1 MIAAATTS
9 VLRLIAEKEPVLL
22 AVDDLQWLDRASWAA
37 LDFSIRRTPRTRLLA
52 TARREEGPGLGDAV
66 IVELRPFDAAV
77 IDRLVRERLGLRLAL
92 PMLRRVTD
100 VAGGNPLYALELCR
114 ALADAGLDAADA
126 AAALPVPGSLSELLH
141 ARLQQLPQRVR
152 RALLAAALAGTPTV
166 ELVQAAEAVEADDL
180 DRAVDIG
187 VLEPGFERVR
197 FAHPL
202 YAEALRGGASADERK
217 AVHNR
222 LARLVNDPEERA
234 VHIARGASGPDEQ
247 VAQTLVWGAARAR
260 GRGAP
265 SAAAELLELAVDLTP
280 RGVGALHARRLD
292 AASAHLAAGD
302 TARADSML
310 RAAVEAAGPDRN
322 RAEALWRLAWLRSRS
337 SFEEAAKLNLE
348 ALRYSEEDLGLLAR
362 IHKSLAFDLHQTDA
376 DGGERHAEAAVAIAE
391 TLPDPQLL
399 AEALAAL
406 GRVRHWCRGQ
416 IDHALFRRAIALE
429 AAAPDL
435 AVGDRPRLIY
445 AIALL
450 DTDELALAVQLL
462 HELLED
468 CRRQGEADVTSPI
481 FFLAM
486 AELERGRLSAAWDY
500 ASEAALVADQT
511 GRDDNGALAL
521 QAQAELLLGRLQA
534 ADASASK
541 VLAAVEGDEA
551 GWWGEYAHG
560 VLAELRLHEGD
571 HEAAL
576 ALVVDQVGP
585 SHPAWF
591 GLVQALAAA
600 GRLDEA
606 AGVLDRV
613 AASPR
618 AAAVGASLRLALG
631 RALVAL
637 AAGDPEAALLV
648 AESAVSSA
656 AARPVLRARLLCAV
670 GSARRP
676 LHQRAAARA
685 AFVEAAA
692 ALEACGAA
700 VLADDAR
707 RELGRVSG
715 RKPTGSRL
723 TATEQQIADLVAR
736 GRTNHEVA
744 QALYI
749 SPKTVEWNLS
759 KVYRKLHVTSRTE
772 LGGEARETPSGL
784 GLSPLNPGKPPDA
797 G

>member
-1 MIAAATTS
+1 MAGQG
-9 VLRLIAEKEPVLL
+9 VLGGA
-22 AVDDLQWLDRASWAA
+22 
-37 LDFSIRRTPRTRLLA
+37 RLLDPPDA
-52 TARREEGPGLGDAV
+52 ADAPARDRPERRGTGLGDAV

-511 GRDDNGALAL
+511 GLTTTERSRSRLKPSCCSGGSRPPMHRLRRCSRPLRTMGRPGGASTRAAYWRSSASTRATTKQRSHSWSIRSGPVIPRGSGSCRRLRRPGGSTRRPPCSTGLRHRHARPALAS
-521 QAQAELLLGRLQA
+521 R
-534 ADASASK
+534 S
-541 VLAAVEGDEA
+541 
-551 GWWGEYAHG
+551 GWRWGE
-560 VLAELRLHEGD
+560 L
-571 HEAAL
+571 
-576 ALVVDQVGP
+576 
-585 SHPAWF
+585 
-591 GLVQALAAA
+591 
-600 GRLDEA
+600 
-606 AGVLDRV
+606 
-613 AASPR
+613 
-618 AAAVGASLRLALG
+618 SLRW
-631 RALVAL
+631 
-637 AAGDPEAALLV
+637 
-648 AESAVSSA
+648 
-656 AARPVLRARLLCAV
+656 RPVTP
-670 GSARRP
+670 RP
-676 LHQRAAARA
+676 
-685 AFVEAAA
+685 
-692 ALEACGAA
+692 
-700 VLADDAR
+700 
-707 RELGRVSG
+707 
-715 RKPTGSRL
+715 P
-723 TATEQQIADLVAR
+723 
-736 GRTNHEVA
+736 
-744 QALYI
+744 
-749 SPKTVEWNLS
+749 
-759 KVYRKLHVTSRTE
+759 
-772 LGGEARETPSGL
+772 
-784 GLSPLNPGKPPDA
+784 
-797 G
+797 